1 MPRVFRTAQNR
12 MHLSIVKVNFTLRSV
27 FTVFPFNSINPTE
40 AGAGI
45 QVVWACKLVY
55 KEQITCIYAKSERL
69 ILLEGVILGF
79 C

>member
-1 MPRVFRTAQNR
+1 M
-12 MHLSIVKVNFTLRSV
+12 
-27 FTVFPFNSINPTE
+27 VFPLNSINPTE

-55 KEQITCIYAKSERL
+55 KEQITWIYAKSERL